1 MHMQSIPVE
10 VRVYVCVCVCTENV
24 TFLAKE
30 LCNQVQPY
38 KDNGSLIS
46 LKILLICINPKLQH
60 TFIPG
65 PTILLILC
73 QEWQTPT

>member
-1 MHMQSIPVE
+1 
-10 VRVYVCVCVCTENV
+10 VCTENV

-30 LCNQVQPY
+30 
-38 KDNGSLIS
+38 

-65 PTILLILC
+65 PHHSAHTFPGVANSNLK
-73 QEWQTPT
+73 TKP